1 MFRSMSTEVFDG
13 SGIRRW
19 LVVLMLLSLLGMADS
34 GYLFW
39 KHRRSTLLTPGT
51 GGSSFCQAGGCD
63 VVSQGEY
70 AEVRGIPLAGLG
82 LVGYLALLALTLMAA
97 ALGGRNLMW
106 GIVGISGIGVV
117 VSAFLVYLQVA
128 VIRAICSLCVLSAFT
143 MASIFILSIVVL
155 RKMQPPARSAA
166 AGQQQRAF

>member
-1 MFRSMSTEVFDG
+1 MSLSMCTKASHG

-19 LVVLMLLSLLGMADS
+19 LVALMLLSLLGIADS

-39 KHRRSTLLTPGT
+39 KHRRSTLLTTGT

-63 VVSQGEY
+63 LVSQGEY

-97 ALGGRNLMW
+97 ALGGRSLMW

-128 VIRAICSLCVLSAFT
+128 VIGAICSWCFLSAFT
-143 MASIFILSIVVL
+143 MTSIFILSVL
-155 RKMQPPARSAA
+155 LVRRMRPLDLSEPAAQEAA
-166 AGQQQRAF
+166 I

>member
-1 MFRSMSTEVFDG
+1 MSRSMSTEAFDG

-19 LVVLMLLSLLGMADS
+19 LVALMLLSLLGMADS

-39 KHRRSTLLTPGT
+39 KYRT
-51 GGSSFCQAGGCD
+51 GGSAFCPARGCD
-63 VVSQGEY
+63 IVTQGEY
-70 AEVRGIPLAGLG
+70 AEIRGIPVAVFG

-97 ALGGRNLMW
+97 ALGGRSLMW

-128 VIRAICSLCVLSAFT
+128 VIRAICSWCVVSAFT
-143 MASIFILSIVVL
+143 MTSIFILSVL
-155 RKMQPPARSAA
+155 LVRRMRPLDLSEPAAQKGA
-166 AGQQQRAF
+166 M